1 MQAGVLASGETETV
15 TVTILPGQSGY
26 PASTRNGVSAAS
38 WGAWSGGYS
47 FAGAGAISTVA
58 SATSNPY
65 IVESLT
71 TANVGAYSAD
81 VTNALGTTR
90 LSAGTVSVG
99 ATGSPTLALQPIS

>member
-1 MQAGVLASGETETV
+1 MQAGVLASGETKTI

-58 SATSNPY
+58 SATSNP
-65 IVESLT
+65 T
-71 TANVGAYSAD
+71 
-81 VTNALGTTR
+81 
-90 LSAGTVSVG
+90 
-99 ATGSPTLALQPIS
+99 